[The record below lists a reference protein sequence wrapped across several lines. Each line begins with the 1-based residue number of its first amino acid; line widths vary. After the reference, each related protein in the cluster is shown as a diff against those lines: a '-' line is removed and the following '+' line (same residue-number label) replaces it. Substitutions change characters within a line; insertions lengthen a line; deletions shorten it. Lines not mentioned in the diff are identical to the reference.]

1 MHHFSTATVAKWRWH
16 ILWHITLIAI
26 NNVVVLVVFHPLAYF
41 LFCPFC
47 LIFVCRTANFLIYAI
62 QGRFS
67 KFYTNFVVQTF
78 LTVHNH
84 SPFGDSS
91 SLHFNNRQKTYLFS
105 DCKQRMVFDF
115 VNTKTVIYFFKLF
128 QPFFAFNIYS
138 VQRFKIGIVVSV

>member
-67 KFYTNFVVQTF
+67 KFYTNFVVQTV
-78 LTVHNH
+78 LTMHNH
-84 SPFGDSS
+84 SPFGGCFACLILICKEACSDRVIIIKFILLLS
-91 SLHFNNRQKTYLFS
+91 SLL
-105 DCKQRMVFDF
+105 
-115 VNTKTVIYFFKLF
+115 
-128 QPFFAFNIYS
+128 PFIW
-138 VQRFKIGIVVSV
+138 

>member
-16 ILWHITLIAI
+16 ILRHITLIAI

-84 SPFGDSS
+84 SPFGGCGKGIQWVIRGLLCMSFPYFAQPSCHSASS
-91 SLHFNNRQKTYLFS
+91 S
-105 DCKQRMVFDF
+105 
-115 VNTKTVIYFFKLF
+115 
-128 QPFFAFNIYS
+128 P
-138 VQRFKIGIVVSV
+138 